1 MNEEMGHSVSRVSK
15 CRAVRREKR
24 GRGRQVTDTYLSTE
38 RRKKTP
44 GALELKQEEKETNQ
58 CRAHPAAS

>member
-1 MNEEMGHSVSRVSK
+1 
-15 CRAVRREKR
+15 
-24 GRGRQVTDTYLSTE
+24 VTDTYLSTE